1 MANIRVPM
9 IKLNNGA
16 KMPQVGLGLW
26 KVGKNTCA
34 DVVYNAIKE
43 GYRLFD
49 GACGMCVSHNSFSNR
64 SAPSL
69 DSLILPRTPNSSP
82 SLFSRLLWF
91 FIIFGKSVSQHPP
104 LFALMAALNIH

>member
-1 MANIRVPM
+1 MVNIQVPT

-16 KMPQVGLGLW
+16 EMPQVGLGLW
-26 KVGKNTCA
+26 KVDKDACA

-49 GACGMCVSHNSFSNR
+49 GACGMCLSHSSFSNR

-69 DSLILPRTPNSSP
+69 DSLLLPRTPNPSP
-82 SLFSRLLWF
+82 SLLSWLL
-91 FIIFGKSVSQHPP
+91 
-104 LFALMAALNIH
+104 

>member
-1 MANIRVPM
+1 MVNIQVPT

-16 KMPQVGLGLW
+16 EMPQVGLGLW
-26 KVGKNTCA
+26 KVDKDACA

-49 GACGMCVSHNSFSNR
+49 GACGMCLSHSSFSNR

-69 DSLILPRTPNSSP
+69 DSLLLPRTPNTSP
-82 SLFSRLLWF
+82 STLT
-91 FIIFGKSVSQHPP
+91 
-104 LFALMAALNIH
+104 AALVLHNIPRSANPFLSTLIFLLSWLL

>member
-1 MANIRVPM
+1 M

-26 KVGKNTCA
+26 KVDKNTCA
-34 DVVYNAIKE
+34 HVVYNAIKE

-49 GACGMCVSHNSFSNR
+49 GACGTYLSRSSFQSVS
-64 SAPSL
+64 SL
-69 DSLILPRTPNSSP
+69 ARQPHFAQDPRFSP

-91 FIIFGKSVSQHPP
+91 FIVFGKSVSQQSS
-104 LFALMAALNIH
+104 LFALMAALNIHQS